1 MMIVTGAAGAPHD
14 WYCECQVQSKIAA
27 ELVMKGY
34 TISRQ
39 ADTHSR
45 EHGVDIDGPNL
56 KVSVK
61 GFPGKNYMRGPKIG
75 TPKATGVHSQARQYF
90 SHATLD
96 VILYRADHPNALV
109 ALGLPS
115 MTTYLELWRKSK
127 LVFKNNAIQ
136 AIFIDQAGGIVWD
149 P

>member
-1 MMIVTGAAGAPHD
+1 MPPTKVDATHAWH
-14 WYCECQVQSKIAA
+14 CECHVQARVEA
-27 ELVMKGY
+27 ELLTKGY
-34 TISRQ
+34 SISRL

-45 EHGVDIDGPNL
+45 EHGVDINGPDL

-61 GFPGKNYMRGPKIG
+61 GFPGKNYVRGPKIG
-75 TPKATGVHSQARQYF
+75 TPKTTSVHSQARQYF

-96 VILYRADHPNALV
+96 VVLYRSEHPTALV
-109 ALGLPS
+109 ALGLPR

-127 LVFKNNAIQ
+127 PVFKNNSIQ
-136 AIFIDQAGGIVWD
+136 AIFVDQTGVITWD